1 MQVIDVKSKEIKVA
15 DPSTGLSGA
24 KEALDAQLKMDK
36 SLPTDAKRPLRIGLI
51 VLLLGFGGFLLW
63 ATFVPLASG
72 IPSSGTVVVDGRRK
86 AVQHLSGG
94 VVKQILVREGQ
105 SVNEGTVLMRMDDS
119 IALANKSNAESQLKS
134 IEIQIKFLEKLT
146 TDLQAMAEEGFYP
159 KNRFIELQKQ
169 LADAQGQR
177 AALKDRLEAA
187 RLELQRALVI
197 SPAKGRVMGLAITTE
212 GGVVPPG
219 SKLLEVVPDDERLVV
234 EAQIMPHLIDRVI
247 PGLTAEVRFSHTM
260 ARKTPM
266 IVGAVEWVSAD
277 RFQNPQD
284 PTGMSGYYTARVI
297 VSAEELKKLPD
308 VQVRPGMI
316 ADVIVQTGHRTFM
329 NYLFKPLTDSM
340 AVSLKE
346 H

>member
-1 MQVIDVKSKEIKVA
+1 MQVIDVKSKEVKVV
-15 DPSTGLSGA
+15 
-24 KEALDAQLKMDK
+24 DAQFKPDE
-36 SLPTDAKRPLRIGLI
+36 SLPTDAKRPLRIGLL

-63 ATFVPLASG
+63 ATLVPLASG

-105 SVNEGTVLMRMDDS
+105 AVNEGHVLLRMDDS
-119 IALANKSNAESQLKS
+119 VAFANKSNAESQLRS
-134 IEIQIKFLEKLT
+134 IEIQIKFLEKIT
-146 TDLQAMAEEGFYP
+146 SNLQAMAEEGFYP

-177 AALKDRLEAA
+177 DALKDRLEAA
-187 RLELQRALVI
+187 RLELQRALI
-197 SPAKGRVMGLAITTE
+197 TSPAKGKVMGLAITTD
-212 GGVVPPG
+212 GGVVTPG
-219 SKLLEVVPDDERLVV
+219 AKLLEIVPDDERLVV
-234 EAQIMPHLIDRVI
+234 EAQIEPHLIDRVV
-247 PGLTAEVRFSHTM
+247 PGLVAEVRFSHTM
-260 ARKTPM
+260 ARKTPLV
-266 IVGAVEWVSAD
+266 VGTVEWVSAD

-297 VSAEELKKLPD
+297 VTAEELKKLPD
-308 VQVRPGMI
+308 VQIRPGMI

>member
-1 MQVIDVKSKEIKVA
+1 MQVIDVKSKEVKVV
-15 DPSTGLSGA
+15 
-24 KEALDAQLKMDK
+24 DAQFKPDE
-36 SLPTDAKRPLRIGLI
+36 SLPTDAKRPLRIGLL

-63 ATFVPLASG
+63 ATLVPLASG

-105 SVNEGTVLMRMDDS
+105 AVNEGHVLLRMDDS
-119 IALANKSNAESQLKS
+119 VALANKSNAESQLRS
-134 IEIQIKFLEKLT
+134 IEIQIKFLEKIT
-146 TDLQAMAEEGFYP
+146 SNLQAMAEEGFYS

-177 AALKDRLEAA
+177 DALKDRLEAA
-187 RLELQRALVI
+187 RLELQRALI
-197 SPAKGRVMGLAITTE
+197 TSPAKGKVMGLAITTD

-219 SKLLEVVPDDERLVV
+219 AKLLDIVPDDERLVV
-234 EAQIMPHLIDRVI
+234 EAQIEPHLIDRVV
-247 PGLTAEVRFSHTM
+247 PGLVAEVRFSHTM
-260 ARKTPM
+260 ARKTPLV
-266 IVGAVEWVSAD
+266 VGTVEWVSAD

-297 VSAEELKKLPD
+297 VTAEELKKLPD
-308 VQVRPGMI
+308 VQIRPGMI